1 MSDPGNFDSWRIY
14 HLYQYLFGRLAI
26 SRKPDGSANISNI
39 AARIGNKNL
48 RRTVTSLFAQERQW
62 KGTIEKS
69 NTVTTGSVVKM
80 LSELR
85 KSLADDYRQG
95 DEPYSRVLN
104 AEDILVALYKIIELT
119 PEELRQ
125 LDLPKGDELTLLRQM
140 LLTLRA
146 AGDIEH
152 YEAVFNAYKAAVGLD
167 SSASVAPL
175 NTLSDID
182 QLIAQTTVQALDYL
196 PEKLSRQKNGKII
209 SHGKQDTIKGL
220 TIKAQEDVRRL
231 LIRSGN
237 TSQFLPDSTTEHP
250 YIRRYL
256 QPAFIKKLTHT
267 VINNARLNEQF
278 PIYLKR
284 ITIEARGP
292 LPLAE
297 KTSRY
302 FDTDVSYLPLLNSV
316 LKQFDRKQIG
326 STDDLPGPS
335 DYELASQE
343 SVKISAEFYLK
354 VPADYKCAVKE
365 IFDQFASNHTRLN
378 NTHRRVDF
386 TLTSTGIGGT
396 LSHVVKIINLMLLS
410 DIPCLSSFFPI
421 AHDVT
426 STQQIIRDNVPSPV
440 WAHSLVQLCYNETVG
455 EALQAFDSGT
465 SPYQDMSFGE
475 PIGYGDF
482 CGFDFL
488 LSQAQASL
496 QARLQAVRNT
506 GIRPEEYV
514 HQLCQRT
521 EKLLILDRAWSYL
534 RRYPFSSMVM
544 IGTLHRTLIGDIFR
558 KRSLTKEDSY
568 ICFDAY
574 LSIAEALLDEGA
586 YRASYDYLR
595 DLSVLETY
603 VQQGL
608 DVNKSSKSSSP
619 QTFEI
624 FSGSLIVRYL
634 ICVANYYYLYDR
646 EDDADCRYLLLDCT
660 SDINRQVLI
669 QKAWAKLRE
678 AQQHIEVRLKKYIVI
693 REPSQGT
700 FSPHYE
706 LLGRIYF
713 ARAKLL
719 MFFSRFVPPVDRSA
733 LPTENFVGQQRTAAS
748 ACWGR
753 LYLMEKAR
761 LYAAADGNSEVY
773 ACYSAM
779 QSYLYMVAAYA
790 QPEDL
795 TLYDTET
802 TLTRPGCLKLAE
814 RLRDHALL
822 TYAETGRQCYYDIK
836 EKSGLPKEVDHYSF
850 GEEGRCSI
858 EKIPAIFEVRG
869 GDLAYQN
876 GIGENVKVLTLDISL
891 LGVHIEDLPKLTP
904 KHPTQNVY
912 LFGANACYLFFARGL
927 YLLCSDTTDEFKQ
940 SEDCKP
946 IQWERKLNKAMR
958 LLNMA
963 WAIAEDGCLFT
974 REKESDKNNHQST
987 CRITRSFSDETDA
1000 DLYTSLEI
1008 SSVRDLYPRRVSEI
1022 ADLGKVFA
1030 AACMVLRLYTASPE
1044 QQVHLAVDIQKIVNM
1059 LHGGYRLKETLKELL
1074 QCQNRYNGSL
1084 KEHLASAREIIERY
1098 ANSSFENRLDAA
1110 GIHQLRDQ
1118 LMADLF
1124 KGLSGFSG
1132 Y

>member
-1 MSDPGNFDSWRIY
+1 MSDSGNSDSWRVY

-26 SRKPDGSANISNI
+26 SRKSDGSANISHI
-39 AARIGNKNL
+39 ATRIGNKNL
-48 RRTVTSLFAQERQW
+48 RRTVTSLFDQERQW
-62 KGTIEKS
+62 KGAIEKS

-85 KSLADDYRQG
+85 RSLADDYRQG
-95 DEPYSRVLN
+95 DEPYSRVLS
-104 AEDILVALYKIIELT
+104 AEDILVALYKLIELT
-119 PEELRQ
+119 PEELQQ

-146 AGDIEH
+146 AGNIENC
-152 YEAVFNAYKAAVGLD
+152 EVIFSAYKAAVGLD
-167 SSASVAPL
+167 SSTNTTPL
-175 NTLSDID
+175 NTLNDID
-182 QLIAQTTVQALDYL
+182 QLITQTAAQALDYL
-196 PEKLSRQKNGKII
+196 PEKSSRQKNKQII
-209 SHGKQDTIKGL
+209 SPGKQDTIRNL
-220 TIKAQEDVRRL
+220 TLKAKEDVRRL

-297 KTSRY
+297 KTSHS
-302 FDTDVSYLPLLNSV
+302 FDADVSYRPLLNPA
-316 LKQFDRKQIG
+316 LQRFDRKQVS

-354 VPADYKCAVKE
+354 VPADYSCAVKE

-378 NTHRRVDF
+378 NTRQRVDF

-410 DIPCLSSFFPI
+410 DIPCLNSFFPI

-440 WAHSLVQLCYNETVG
+440 WAHSLVQLCYNDTVG

-465 SPYQDMSFGE
+465 SPYQDMAFGE

-506 GIRPEEYV
+506 GIRPDEYV
-514 HQLCQRT
+514 QQLCQRT

-534 RRYPFSSMVM
+534 RRYPFSSMAM
-544 IGTLHRTLIGDIFR
+544 IGTLHRTLIGDIFGQ
-558 KRSLTKEDSY
+558 RSLTKEDPY

-586 YRASYDYLR
+586 YRASHYYLKN
-595 DLSVLETY
+595 LQILETY

-608 DVNKSSKSSSP
+608 DANKSSSTSSA
-619 QTFEI
+619 QTFEV

-646 EDDADCRYLLLDCT
+646 EDDEKCRYLLLDCT

-700 FSPHYE
+700 FRPHYE

-719 MFFSRFVPPVDRSA
+719 MFFSHFVPEERLG
-733 LPTENFVGQQRTAAS
+733 LPTERFIGQKRTVAS
-748 ACWGR
+748 AHWGR
-753 LYLMEKAR
+753 LYLMERAR

-779 QSYLYMVAAYA
+779 QSYLYMMAAYA
-790 QPEDL
+790 HPEDL
-795 TLYDTET
+795 TLSNNAET
-802 TLTRPGCLKLAE
+802 SLTRAGCLDWAKG
-814 RLRDHALL
+814 LRDHALL
-822 TYAETGRQCYYDIK
+822 AYAETGRQCYYDIK
-836 EKSGLPKEVDHYSF
+836 EKSGLPGEFDDYLF
-850 GEEGRCSI
+850 GEEGRYSI

-869 GDLAYQN
+869 EDVAYQN
-876 GIGENVKVLTLDISL
+876 GIEEKVLTLDISL
-891 LGVHIEDLPKLTP
+891 LGVHIQDLPKLTP

-912 LFGANACYLFFARGL
+912 LFGANACYLFFTRGL
-927 YLLCSDTTDEFKQ
+927 YLLCSDTTEEFKQ
-940 SEDCKP
+940 SEAQIDGEEA
-946 IQWERKLNKAMR
+946 IQWETKLKKAMR

-963 WAIAEDGCLFT
+963 WAIAEDGCTFT
-974 REKESDKNNHQST
+974 REKEGDKNS
-987 CRITRSFSDETDA
+987 RRSIRYITRSFSDKA
-1000 DLYTSLEI
+1000 DNGLYTSSEI

-1030 AACMVLRLYTASPE
+1030 AACMILRMHTASSE
-1044 QQVHLAVDIQKIVNM
+1044 QQACLAIDIQKIMNM
-1059 LHGGYRLKETLKELL
+1059 LHGGYRLKETLKKLL
-1074 QCQNRYNGSL
+1074 RHQERYNGNL
-1084 KEHLASAREIIERY
+1084 KEHLSSTSETIEHY
-1098 ANSSFENRLDAA
+1098 VNSSFENRLDAA
-1110 GIHQLRDQ
+1110 GIRQLRDR
-1118 LMADLF
+1118 LVADLF
-1124 KGLSGFSG
+1124 KGLSG